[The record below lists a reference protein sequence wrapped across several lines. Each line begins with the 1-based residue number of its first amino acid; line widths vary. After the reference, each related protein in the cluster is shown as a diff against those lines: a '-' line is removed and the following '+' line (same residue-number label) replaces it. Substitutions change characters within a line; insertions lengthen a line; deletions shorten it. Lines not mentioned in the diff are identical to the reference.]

1 MAAEARVLVI
11 DDNIDL
17 TMIISM
23 VLSSE
28 GFSVKVCNNLDDGFF
43 CLHEWSPHLLLLD
56 INIDGIDA
64 REFSKRIK
72 QDKEHKVKIILMS
85 GDELTLE
92 SSDKNSADDYIIKP
106 FDSNLLVQKIS
117 AYFTQ
122 EV

>member
-1 MAAEARVLVI
+1 MAEARVLVI

-17 TMIISM
+17 AKIISM

-43 CLHEWSPHLLLLD
+43 CLHDWNPQLLLLD
-56 INIDGIDA
+56 VNIDGVDA

-72 QDKEHKVKIILMS
+72 ADKTQKVRIILMS

-92 SSDKNSADDYIIKP
+92 HIDKNGADDFIIKP
-106 FDSNLLVQKIS
+106 FDSSLLVQKIS

-122 EV
+122 NV